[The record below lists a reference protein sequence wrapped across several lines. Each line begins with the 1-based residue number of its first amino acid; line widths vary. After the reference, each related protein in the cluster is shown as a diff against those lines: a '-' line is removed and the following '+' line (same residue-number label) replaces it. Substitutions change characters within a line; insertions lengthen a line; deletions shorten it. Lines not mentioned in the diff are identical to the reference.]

1 MFRNFIPSTL
11 SRAIIA
17 VFLFMAAVLPSQAGQ
32 TGDFIY
38 SVIYN
43 EIYIQEYTG
52 TGGAVTV
59 SIDNKD
65 RWMPVTSIGDRA
77 FYDCTGLTSVTIPNS
92 VRSIGSSAFSNCTGL
107 TSVTIPNSVRSIGSS
122 AFSNCTGLTD
132 VKMPKLFLGDIR
144 DIGLRGQGA
153 ASAMLYCLSRGPEG
167 ELSSKEGLD
176 NAIAPLASE
185 ADLSYAIAPL
195 APMAKRLNDIEASF
209 NESSFNSLIMITS
222 DLANLILARGK
233 AMSYSTTTNF
243 GANAF
248 SAVGLPGGLSINPV
262 TGVIAGKASKKGTY
276 SAFIYAGIPAGP
288 VAISVKVF
296 IVN

>member
-1 MFRNFIPSTL
+1 
-11 SRAIIA
+11 
-17 VFLFMAAVLPSQAGQ
+17 
-32 TGDFIY
+32 
-38 SVIYN
+38 
-43 EIYIQEYTG
+43 
-52 TGGAVTV
+52 
-59 SIDNKD
+59 
-65 RWMPVTSIGDRA
+65 
-77 FYDCTGLTSVTIPNS
+77 VTIPNS
-92 VRSIGSSAFSNCTGL
+92 VTSIGISTFSG
-107 TSVTIPNSVRSIGSS
+107 
-122 AFSNCTGLTD
+122 CTGLTD
-132 VKMPKLFLGDIR
+132 VKMPKLFLGDI
-144 DIGLRGQGA
+144 DYIGLRGQGG

-176 NAIAPLASE
+176 EAIAPLAAGE
-185 ADLSYAIAPL
+185 DLSDAIAPL
-195 APMAKRLNDIEASF
+195 APMAKRLNDIET
-209 NESSFNSLIMITS
+209 SFNSVITS
-222 DLANLILARGK
+222 DLANLILKRGK

>member
-77 FYDCTGLTSVTIPNS
+77 FYD
-92 VRSIGSSAFSNCTGL
+92 CTGL

-222 DLANLILARGK
+222 DLANLILKRGK

-262 TGVIAGKASKKGTY
+262 TGVIAGKASKKGIY
-276 SAFIYAGIPAGP
+276 SAFICASNPEGP
-288 VAISVKVF
+288 GAISVKVF